1 MSRIAV
7 YPGTFDP
14 ITFGHIDIIE
24 RGAKLVDTLIVAV
37 AEGTH
42 KIPHFSW
49 DLRVEF
55 CQSVL
60 LHLEN
65 VQVMR
70 FDGLTVD
77 FAHQHKANYV
87 LRGLRNV
94 SDFDYEYQLAGMN
107 HVLAA
112 DIETIFLLSR
122 PEHNSVSASV
132 VREIVVKGG
141 DVSAFVPGMIAKKL
155 RKII

>member
-42 KIPHFSW
+42 KTPHFSW
-49 DLRVEF
+49 DERVEL

-65 VQVMR
+65 VQVKQ

-77 FAHQHKANYV
+77 FAHQHKANYI

-107 HVLAA
+107 HALAA
-112 DIETIFLLSR
+112 DMETIFLLSR
-122 PEHNSVSASV
+122 PEHNSVSASI
-132 VREIVVKGG
+132 VREIVAKGG
-141 DVSAFVPGMIAKKL
+141 DVSAFVPGIIAKKL
-155 RKII
+155 RKIF